1 MPKSVDI
8 LLITLTSPILVGIY
22 EDKKLIKTIESDKK
36 SSDVLPMIFDD
47 IFSSY
52 HVEKL
57 FYANG
62 PGSFMAIKV
71 AYIFLKSLSI
81 LKKIPL
87 FATDAFYFNNNEPI
101 KAIGKLH
108 FVKVA
113 SEIKTQKLE
122 TAPESFFRLPDVL
135 DYNEFSKTSTPLYK
149 IGAVGQ

>member
-1 MPKSVDI
+1 MLKKVDV
-8 LLITLTSPILVGIY
+8 LLITLTSPILIGIY
-22 EDKKLIKTIESDKK
+22 EDQKLIKSIESDEK
-36 SSDVLPMIFDD
+36 SSDILPLLFKD
-47 IFSSY
+47 ILSSY
-52 HVEKL
+52 EVEKL

-87 FATDAFYFNNNEPI
+87 FATDAFYFNNNMPI

-122 TAPESFFRLPDVL
+122 TAPESLFRVPDVL
-135 DYNEFSKTSTPLYK
+135 DYNEFSKTSTPLYM
-149 IGAVGQ
+149 IGAVG

>member
-1 MPKSVDI
+1 MLKEVDI
-8 LLITLTSPILVGIY
+8 LAITLTSPIKIGIY
-22 EDKKLIKTIESDKK
+22 EDMQLIETIESQEK
-36 SSDVLPMIFDD
+36 SSDILPILFNELQKKYT
-47 IFSSY
+47 IRQ
-52 HVEKL
+52 L

-71 AYIFLKSLSI
+71 AYVFLKSLSV

-87 FATDAFYFNNNEPI
+87 LAIDAFHFNENQPI

-122 TAPESFFRLPDVL
+122 TAPEANFLLPDVL
-135 DYNEFSKTSTPLYK
+135 DYSEFSTDAAPLYM